1 MTEGEILPPDDTFA
15 IHCTLSKM
23 PNGVAQPPLFQP
35 REDDDYLSGAWLE
48 STELRDQLDQ
58 VREVC
63 RQLKESKSREVK
75 ASHKFALLNVGNAQ
89 ESVKSRCNHE
99 LDFIHHPLPIYTSHS
114 GIYGIEQDAH
124 NISVELSEICFME
137 PAFLG

>member
-15 IHCTLSKM
+15 IHSTPLKM
-23 PNGVAQPPLFQP
+23 PDGVAQPPLFQP
-35 REDDDYLSGAWLE
+35 RDDDDYLSGAWLE
-48 STELRDQLDQ
+48 GTELRDQQDQ

-75 ASHKFALLNVGNAQ
+75 ANHKFALLNVGNAQ
-89 ESVKSRCNHE
+89 ESVKSRCKYE

-114 GIYGIEQDAH
+114 GIHGIEQDAH

-137 PAFLG
+137 PVILS